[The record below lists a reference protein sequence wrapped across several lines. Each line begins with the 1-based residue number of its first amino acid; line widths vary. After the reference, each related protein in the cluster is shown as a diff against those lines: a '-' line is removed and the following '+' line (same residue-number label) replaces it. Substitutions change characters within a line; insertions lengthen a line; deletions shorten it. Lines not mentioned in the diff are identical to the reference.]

1 MNVISI
7 ERSEFVPADLCK
19 EFGCIMR
26 YIKKTNQ
33 NTQKKH
39 QQKTKKRH
47 WARDKGLIVL
57 IVLRGAEAQK
67 LFPLFRKQ
75 KWADISI
82 CLSLFL
88 RKMRLLFC
96 RN

>member
-7 ERSEFVPADLCK
+7 ERSEYVRADHCK

-26 YIKKTNQ
+26 YKKIKK
-33 NTQKKH
+33 
-39 QQKTKKRH
+39 H
-47 WARDKGLIVL
+47 WAGDKKLIVL
-57 IVLRGAEAQK
+57 IVLRAAEVQN
-67 LFPLFRKQ
+67 LFPLFRKE

-82 CLSLFL
+82 FLSLFL
-88 RKMRLLFC
+88 SKMQLLLC

>member
-33 NTQKKH
+33 NTQKKPP
-39 QQKTKKRH
+39 TKKQKKDTGLEI
-47 WARDKGLIVL
+47 RD
-57 IVLRGAEAQK
+57 
-67 LFPLFRKQ
+67 
-75 KWADISI
+75 S
-82 CLSLFL
+82 LS
-88 RKMRLLFC
+88 
-96 RN
+96 